1 MFREGVKNIRGGGCT
16 NFAPFG
22 RRMLTPPIF
31 GRSHLDPPPKCRY
44 LVYTPPKSTS
54 REKFF
59 KEKFCEPTPK
69 KQNNSKYTLYLGHIY

>member
-1 MFREGVKNIRGGGCT
+1 MFREGVKNIRGGGVYQFCALR
-16 NFAPFG
+16 APDAD
-22 RRMLTPPIF
+22 PPHFRPIPS
-31 GRSHLDPPPKCRY
+31 GPPPKCRY

-69 KQNNSKYTLYLGHIY
+69 KQNNSKYTLYLGHI